1 MQPINSGMEM
11 MTASTSHRLTA
22 APAPHGGRRG
32 ERFTLPCAGPGSCL
46 GLLGILLGAAGCE
59 RDISVLEPAPF
70 PPEAVV
76 FEDGFGP
83 GVQFSAF
90 GGSKVDALDIE
101 HDEVYR
107 GTAALKFT
115 IPAPT
120 DPSGG
125 YAGGV
130 FYSVVPR
137 DLTGF
142 DALTFWARSSTA
154 ATINTIGIGN
164 DNSGNSRYPATVEGL
179 PFSTRWTKYAVPLP
193 LPSKLGEETG
203 LFLIAEGSEYPVGY
217 DIFFDDVQFERL
229 GTIVNPR
236 PQIATQTISGELG
249 GTLSVGG
256 TQVTFDV
263 NGQDQTVLA
272 APAYFDFSSSN
283 SGVASVTPDGT
294 ISLVG
299 SGTATITASLGS
311 TAASGAVT
319 VVVSAPP
326 TGAAPTPTRP
336 GEQVISLFSD
346 AYNDVHVDT
355 WSAVWDQADVED
367 IAVAGDAVKKYT
379 NLAYA
384 GIEFTSQTV
393 DASAMTDFH
402 IDLWTNDPSA
412 FRIKLVDFGADG
424 AFGGGDDSEHEITL
438 DEGSMPPIA
447 AGTWN
452 SLDIPLSAFAGL
464 VNRGHVAQMIISGAS
479 PTVYLDNIYFF
490 TTVPPAP
497 AGPTEAAP
505 APAHAAANVV
515 SLFSDAYTDATVDT
529 WSASWDQADV
539 EDVQIAGDAVK
550 KYTNLVFAGIEFTS
564 ATVDASAATHFH
576 FDMWTPDPTADPA
589 AFRVKLVDFGADGG
603 FQGSDDS
610 EHELTFNDGSDPPLA
625 TGEWVSYDIAFSDM
639 AGLTGRGHL
648 AQMII
653 SGDPN
658 TVFIDNVY
666 FYSAA
671 ATEPAEAA
679 PTPSLAAEDV
689 ISLFSNPY
697 TDATVDTWSASWD
710 QADVEDVAVGG
721 NATKKYTNLVFAGIE
736 FTSATIDASE
746 MTHFHMDFW
755 TPDPT
760 ADPAAFRVKLVDFGA
775 DGGFGGGDDTEHELT
790 LNAMSDPPLA
800 TGMWVSYDI
809 PLTTFAGL
817 TTRGHLAQMIISG
830 DPNTV
835 FIDNIY
841 LHK

>member
-1 MQPINSGMEM
+1 M
-11 MTASTSHRLTA
+11 RA
-22 APAPHGGRRG
+22 AVPLVV
-32 ERFTLPCAGPGSCL
+32 F
-46 GLLGILLGAAGCE
+46 LGAAGCE
-59 RDISVLEPAPF
+59 RDLAVLDPAPF
-70 PPEAVV
+70 PPEAAI
-76 FEDGFGP
+76 FHDGFGP

-101 HDEVYR
+101 HDDVYR

-115 IPAPT
+115 IPAPS

-130 FYSVVPR
+130 FYSVGPR

-142 DALTFWARSSTA
+142 DALTFWAKASTA
-154 ATINTIGIGN
+154 ATVNTIGIGN

-179 PFSTRWTKYAVPLP
+179 PLSTRWTKYAVPIP
-193 LPSKLGEETG
+193 LPSKLAEERG

-229 GTIVNPR
+229 GTIINPR
-236 PQIATQTISGELG
+236 PAIATQTVNGEVG

-256 TQVTFDV
+256 TTVTFDV

-272 APAYFDFSSSN
+272 APAYFTFASSN
-283 SGVASVTPDGT
+283 SAVASVTPDGT
-294 ISLVG
+294 VSLVG
-299 SGTATITASLGS
+299 QGTATITATLGPNP
-311 TAASGAVT
+311 AAGAVT
-319 VVVSAPP
+319 VNVSTPP
-326 TGAAPTPTRP
+326 TGAPPTPALP
-336 GEQVISLFSD
+336 AEDVISLFSD
-346 AYNDVHVDT
+346 AYDDVHVDT

-367 IAVAGDAVKKYT
+367 IQVAGNPVKKYT

-384 GIEFTSQTV
+384 GIEFTSQPI
-393 DASAMTDFH
+393 DASSMTDLH
-402 IDLWTNDPSA
+402 VDLWTNDPSA
-412 FRIKLVDFGADG
+412 FRIKLVDFGGDG
-424 AFGGGDDSEHEITL
+424 VFGGGDDSEHEMTL
-438 DEGSMPPIA
+438 DPASTPPIT
-447 AGTWN
+447 AGAWN
-452 SLDIPLSAFAGL
+452 TLDIPLSAFAGL
-464 VNRGHVAQMIISGAS
+464 ANRENLAQMIISGSS

-490 TTVPPAP
+490 TTEPPGPTAPTDPAP
-497 AGPTEAAP
+497 T
-505 APAHAAANVV
+505 PAHAAANVV
-515 SLFSDAYTDATVDT
+515 SLFSDAYDNATVDT
-529 WSASWDQADV
+529 WSASWDQADI
-539 EDVQIAGDAVK
+539 EDVQVAGDNVK

-576 FDMWTPDPTADPA
+576 FDLWTPDPTADPA

-603 FQGSDDS
+603 FQGGDDS
-610 EHELTFNDGSDPPLA
+610 EHELTFNDGSNPPLA
-625 TGEWVSYDIAFSDM
+625 SGEWVSYDVAFSDM
-639 AGLTGRGHL
+639 AGLAARAHL

-671 ATEPAEAA
+671 ATEPAAPA

-689 ISLFSNPY
+689 ISLFSDAY
-697 TDATVDTWSASWD
+697 TNATVDTWSASWD
-710 QADVEDVAVGG
+710 QADLEDVQVAGDGV
-721 NATKKYTNLVFAGIE
+721 KKYTNLVFAGIE
-736 FTSATIDASE
+736 FTSATIDASA

-790 LNAMSDPPLA
+790 LNATSDPPLA

-809 PLTTFAGL
+809 PFTAFTGL
-817 TTRGHLAQMIISG
+817 TNRRHLAQMIISG

-835 FIDNIY
+835 FVDNVY